1 MSCLINERK
10 AKKKI
15 LFRFILFENCFTF
28 SYLQKRRMSEGEKEE
43 GRERAG
49 GRGGEKPWNRWQWN
63 ETNLDFLLSRLFF
76 YILFQC
82 ENECCLSLYE

>member
-10 AKKKI
+10 AKKKSCSVLYYSKI
-15 LFRFILFENCFTF
+15 ALHFRICKKGE
-28 SYLQKRRMSEGEKEE
+28 EEKEE
-43 GRERAG
+43 GRERAV